1 MEGGIDIIANEK
13 EVGGEHWQAAL
24 MVGGGVGGSIPN
36 DIASRGKWVAFFFTT
51 RGTKLV
57 NFTKPIYYK
66 LLNIATGE
74 LQ

>member
-1 MEGGIDIIANEK
+1 
-13 EVGGEHWQAAL
+13 
-24 MVGGGVGGSIPN
+24 MVGVGVGGSIPN
-36 DIASRGKWVAFFFTT
+36 DIASRGKWVATT

>member
-1 MEGGIDIIANEK
+1 
-13 EVGGEHWQAAL
+13 

-51 RGTKLV
+51 RGIKLV